1 MGETEQ
7 VSAVVCDAGPLIHLD
22 ELAALDLLA
31 DFAEVLAPDAV
42 WTEVALH
49 RPEALQR
56 EGVRLRRVTME
67 NEPDPAF
74 LVLAQALSLG
84 AGELRAIQLARQSGG
99 AILLTDDAAARL
111 AAETFSL
118 RVHGTLGILLRAA
131 RRQLRSAQAILGLLE
146 QLPAKSTLHVR
157 AELLASVV
165 VQFKAAHGLP

>member
-1 MGETEQ
+1 MAETEP

-22 ELAALDLLA
+22 ELSALDLLA
-31 DFAEVLAPDAV
+31 DFAEVLVPDAV

-56 EGVRLRRVTME
+56 EGVRLQRITME
-67 NEPDPAF
+67 NEPDAAF
-74 LVLAQALSLG
+74 LVLVQALSLG
-84 AGELRAIQLARQSGG
+84 AGEQRAIQLARQHAA

-131 RRQLRSAQAILGLLE
+131 RRQLRTPETVLGLLE
-146 QLPAKSTLHVR
+146 RLPEQSTLHVR
-157 AELLASVV
+157 AELLASVIE
-165 VQFKAAHGLP
+165 QFKAAHGLQ